1 MGLIPDPPPNKVLFD
16 DSRGWSDLLAY
27 RTKLVHARNAQ
38 LEYQQDISELHGKIR
53 QACKDLLKKDDNV
66 IEDIE
71 TLALERGRLGYLR
84 DELARRAE
92 MLSKWENKMRENDP
106 NWVSQYFP
114 RNTREEQEK
123 KERDLF
129 NAMVVELDHKRRQAS
144 LVESGDVSEEQELD
158 PNIRL
163 DSSFPLKSSRR
174 ISIQQETTP
183 SKPSSSSESVPRPG
197 PQPPSSVNN
206 TPIVDRMVH
215 VPFVRE
221 FPPLNAPD
229 TNDAEVN
236 TDNRVSVGVMAKDTS
251 VPGTNRPEPG
261 WAQAETAF
269 TNEFAATPESDRF
282 FRQMVRCLDFLWEE
296 YSTVIGE
303 DSGYRLMSLANMMRL
318 CGDADFGIPTTDQI
332 DVFLQTLRTSRSE
345 FSLVEYKYFLPLM
358 HGIGRKLFGSRDPI
372 ELTDILF
379 KQYLF
384 PLMQR
389 VRMLDRQ
396 YSEKH
401 PPLPPSPIHSP
412 FRKPFM

>member
-1 MGLIPDPPPNKVLFD
+1 M
-16 DSRGWSDLLAY
+16 
-27 RTKLVHARNAQ
+27 Q
-38 LEYQQDISELHGKIR
+38 
-53 QACKDLLKKDDNV
+53 
-66 IEDIE
+66 
-71 TLALERGRLGYLR
+71 
-84 DELARRAE
+84 
-92 MLSKWENKMRENDP
+92 
-106 NWVSQYFP
+106 
-114 RNTREEQEK
+114 
-123 KERDLF
+123 
-129 NAMVVELDHKRRQAS
+129 
-144 LVESGDVSEEQELD
+144 
-158 PNIRL
+158 
-163 DSSFPLKSSRR
+163 
-174 ISIQQETTP
+174 TTP